1 MTVKEAKKL
10 ENLLYKSMVAMQ
22 EAKECS
28 AADWLLIKKLQSAQD
43 VLREAIEMSKSTYM
57 ILNAGK

>member
-1 MTVKEAKKL
+1 MTTKEAKKL

-28 AADWLLIKKLQSAQD
+28 AADYLLIKQLQTAQD
-43 VLREAIEMSKSTYM
+43 ALRVAMETSKTTYAIA
-57 ILNAGK
+57 NA